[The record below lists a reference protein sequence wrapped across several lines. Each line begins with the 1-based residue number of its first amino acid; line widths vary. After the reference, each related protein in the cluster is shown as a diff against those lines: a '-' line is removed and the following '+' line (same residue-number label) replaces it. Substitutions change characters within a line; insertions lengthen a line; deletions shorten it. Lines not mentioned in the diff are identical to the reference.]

1 MPGPDQLHAPTPAA
15 RLESRPSLDLGPAI
29 VADDDASRRHEWL
42 LTNGRGGYACGSIAG
57 TLDRRYH
64 AMLAAATR
72 PPDTRAVVVAKF
84 DERLLGFW
92 TPEREAIVDR
102 DPEDDPADHDCT
114 LTSDVW
120 SETGLSG
127 FGHRHLIRCRLF
139 DGAVEHVWL
148 VARTRISRRLVMPH
162 GHDAIVAE
170 YRIESTDRP
179 VRLAVKAIGGHRL
192 ADFLAPGVTWRPTI
206 DGDDDTERRL
216 SLPSPIPGGPPLPVG
231 VRIAG
236 GRLESA
242 EGGRGLPWYRGYRLD
257 TETARGYDAVDDHL
271 LLGEVRA
278 ELAEGEVLRV
288 EIACG
293 ESVAFDFRTRDVF
306 AEEATRRRSLLV
318 RAGADA
324 ADADP
329 LLPVLVEAADRFV
342 VERPIDGGRGAS
354 IIAGYPWFADWGRDT
369 MIALPGLCLATGR
382 AEVAREILRTYAAF
396 ERDGMMPNRFPGH
409 GHEPEYNTADA
420 ALWYIEAIGR
430 TWRASRLET
439 AHANAAS
446 EADEFLRAV
455 LPTIDTILDAHRA
468 GTRHGI
474 RIDPADGLLEQG
486 EDGLQLTWMDA
497 RIGGKVVTPRAGK
510 AVELNGLLHSAFRW
524 RASFA
529 AHFGEHDHGAAA
541 SADRIR
547 TSFEKFWMPA
557 HGYLADVIDGPHEFD
572 GSLRP
577 NQLIA
582 TGCAHPPV
590 VGDRAASVLSICD
603 RELRTPFGLRTL
615 GPGDD
620 RYQPRYRGDQA
631 SRDAAYHMGTSWPWL
646 LGPFLRTHW
655 RVHHDLDALR
665 GLLAP
670 FVDEMARRGLGGI
683 AEVHDGTPPHDPG
696 GCLTQAWSVGEIL
709 CGLRIAHDLAHDH
722 DITPLA

>member
-1 MPGPDQLHAPTPAA
+1 MPGPDQLHAPAPVT
-15 RLESRPSLDLGPAI
+15 RLEARPSLDLGPAI
-29 VADDDASRRHEWL
+29 VAADDASRRHEWL

-64 AMLAAATR
+64 AVLCAATR
-72 PPDTRAVVVAKF
+72 PPDTRSVVVAKF
-84 DERLLGFW
+84 DERLVGFW
-92 TPEREAIVDR
+92 TPDREAIVDR
-102 DPEDDPADHDCT
+102 EPEDDPADHDCT
-114 LTSDVW
+114 LSSDVW
-120 SETGLSG
+120 SSSGLSG
-127 FGHRHLIRCRLF
+127 FGHRHLIRCRLI

-170 YRIESTDRP
+170 YRIEATDRA
-179 VRLAVKAIGGHRL
+179 VRLAVKAVGGHRL
-192 ADFLAPGVTWRPTI
+192 ADFLTPGATWRPTVT
-206 DGDDDTERRL
+206 DDDATSHGL
-216 SLPSPIPGGPPLPVG
+216 SLPSPIPGGAALPVAL
-231 VRIAG
+231 RIAG
-236 GRLESA
+236 GRLEDA
-242 EGGRGLPWYRGYRLD
+242 AGGAALPWYRGYRLD
-257 TETARGYDAVDDHL
+257 TEAARGYDAVDDHL

-278 ELAEGEVLRV
+278 ELAEGDVLRI

-293 ESVAFDFRTRDVF
+293 DSVAFDFRNRDVF
-306 AEEATRRRSLLV
+306 AEEADRRRHLLT
-318 RAGADA
+318 RAAADA

-329 LLPVLVEAADRFV
+329 LLPVLVEAADRFIV
-342 VERPIDGGRGAS
+342 SRPIEGGTGAS

-382 AEVAREILRTYAAF
+382 AEVAREILRTYAGF
-396 ERDGMMPNRFPGH
+396 ERDGMLPNRFPGL

-420 ALWYIEAIGR
+420 ALLFIEAIGR
-430 TWRASRLET
+430 TWQASRL
-439 AHANAAS
+439 APHGVS
-446 EADEFLRAV
+446 DADAFLRSV
-455 LPTIDTILDAHRA
+455 LPTIDAILEAHRA

-524 RASFA
+524 RAIFA
-529 AHFGEHDHGAAA
+529 THFGEDDRGAAA

-547 TSFEKFWMPA
+547 ASFEKFWMPA
-557 HGYLADVIDGPHEFD
+557 HGYLADVIDGPHDFD

-577 NQLIA
+577 NQLLA

-590 VGDRAASVLSICD
+590 VGERASSVLAICD

-620 RYQPRYRGDQA
+620 RYQPRYHGDQA

-665 GLLAP
+665 SLLAP
-670 FVDEMARRGLGGI
+670 FVHEVGRRGLGGI
-683 AEVHDGTPPHDPG
+683 AEVHDGTAPHAPG
-696 GCLTQAWSVGEIL
+696 GCLSQAWSIAEIL
-709 CGLRIAHDLAHDH
+709 CGLRIVQSLAQDQ
-722 DITPLA
+722 DPTPLA